1 MIVDDSSFARD
12 IIATILSADS
22 SIEVVGTAIDGQDA
36 LDKLISLQPH
46 LITMD
51 IVMPRMGGLEAIEHI
66 MAFHPTPI
74 LVVTSQQDSHIAF
87 QALSKGALEVVEKP
101 SFENMSI
108 SQNQREFISKI
119 KLLAKVKVITH
130 LSGRRSRKI
139 EEPSRKRLTLTDKI
153 VAISSSTGG
162 PKILAKI
169 LSLVPPNFRASIAIV
184 QHIADGFAKSLVDW
198 LNSVSPLNVKLA
210 ENGERV
216 KPGCVYIA
224 PTGMHFEFSKRGV
237 IHLNQAP
244 EEEGQRPSA
253 NMLLRSVARLYGR
266 NSLGIILTGMGKD
279 GAAGMMEMKRRRA
292 LTIAQN
298 KETCVVFGMPKAAI
312 EMGAVDK
319 ILSVDEIAEEIIRF
333 AR

>member
-1 MIVDDSSFARD
+1 MQYRNSIRVMIVDDSSFARD

-119 KLLAKVKVITH
+119 KLLAKV
-130 LSGRRSRKI
+130 
-139 EEPSRKRLTLTDKI
+139 KI